1 LHTGFFLFK
10 NTRKGKHQRVVI
22 YNGKGFYDDYIYKKK
37 LLYNRMGKIEIELK
51 EKHGGQGS

>member
-1 LHTGFFLFK
+1 
-10 NTRKGKHQRVVI
+10 VVI
-22 YNGKGFYDDYIYKKK
+22 YNGKGFYDDYIYIKK